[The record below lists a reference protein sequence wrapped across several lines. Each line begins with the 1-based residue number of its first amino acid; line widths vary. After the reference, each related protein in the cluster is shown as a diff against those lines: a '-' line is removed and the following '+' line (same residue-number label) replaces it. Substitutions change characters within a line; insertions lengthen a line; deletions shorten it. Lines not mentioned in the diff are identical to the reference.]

1 MTVYNPQVEELRNYP
16 VLHSGVFVQNSGGSP
31 TPGYSQLPTKG
42 NPIGSGTEG
51 TVFDLPGHPGW
62 VLKEFKPGTVATQ
75 ASNEANNLDVLR
87 RVFGDRH
94 VVQTVAPPRR
104 FAPGQS
110 VVLLKQRVTF
120 VVGGEDQT
128 ALKVI
133 VDTLTQNNITAD
145 VGKNLV
151 WGHTGDGIPRWIWIE

>member
-1 MTVYNPQVEELRNYP
+1 M
-16 VLHSGVFVQNSGGSP
+16 
-31 TPGYSQLPTKG
+31 
-42 NPIGSGTEG
+42 
-51 TVFDLPGHPGW
+51 FDLPGHPNW
-62 VLKEFKPGTVATQ
+62 VLKEFKPGTMATQ

-94 VVQTVAPPRR
+94 VVQAVTPPRR
-104 FAPGQS
+104 FAPGQP
-110 VVLLKQRVTF
+110 VVLLKQRVII
-120 VVGGEDQT
+120 VVGGEDQS

-133 VDTLTQNNITAD
+133 VDTLTKNKISAD

>member
-1 MTVYNPQVEELRNYP
+1 MTPHMMPSQP
-16 VLHSGVFVQNSGGSP
+16 I
-31 TPGYSQLPTKG
+31 PGYSPLPAKG
-42 NPIGSGTEG
+42 NPIGSGAEG
-51 TVFDLPGHPGW
+51 TVFDLPGHPDW
-62 VLKEFKPGTVATQ
+62 ILKEFKPGTVATQ
-75 ASNEANNLDVLR
+75 ASNEANHLDDLR

-110 VVLLKQRVTF
+110 VVLLKQKVIL
-120 VVGGEDQT
+120 VVGGEDQA
-128 ALKVI
+128 ALKGIAV
-133 VDTLTQNNITAD
+133 TLTKNNLTAD